1 MWFKWAMYGFGHA
14 FEPGIFVQRDDGFWF
29 SSCLFFNFYFSER
42 PRLTNHS
49 FDFSLTCATHFFDH
63 VRMVVWTKPPAN
75 IYGNQ
80 LLIPAWF
87 EQLFF
92 VVTCPIQSH
101 VFFQY
106 KTDPNNENNILFFPL
121 TPAGPTAPPRAWR
134 AIENIM
140 FHEVRV
146 AGMVIFCLPL
156 PVWNMERTSWLDSLF
171 TVVCR
176 SSIFIS
182 ATWLNNFS
190 DESIGNCR
198 HLIACQCFLITC
210 MPDCCLGSYLHT
222 QGAQRSCVDCR
233 A

>member
-49 FDFSLTCATHFFDH
+49 FVFFYLCNSLFWSRPHGCLNKTTSQYIWKPIVDTC
-63 VRMVVWTKPPAN
+63 MVWTVVFCRHMSN
-75 IYGNQ
+75 S
-80 LLIPAWF
+80 
-87 EQLFF
+87 ESCFF
-92 VVTCPIQSH
+92 PIQNRPKQWKQH
-101 VFFQY
+101 LVFPFS
-106 KTDPNNENNILFFPL
+106 
-121 TPAGPTAPPRAWR
+121 PTAPPRAWR

-140 FHEVRV
+140 FHEVPV

>member
-49 FDFSLTCATHFFDH
+49 FDFSLTCATHIFYH
-63 VRMVVWTKPPAN
+63 GRMLVWTKPPAN
-75 IYGNQ
+75 CIWKP
-80 LLIPAWF
+80 IVDTWF
-87 EQLFF
+87 EQRFF
-92 VVTCPIQSH
+92 CRHMSNSESCFFPIQNRPKQWKQH
-101 VFFQY
+101 LVFPFS
-106 KTDPNNENNILFFPL
+106 
-121 TPAGPTAPPRAWR
+121 PTAPPRAWR

-140 FHEVRV
+140 FHEVPV

-182 ATWLNNFS
+182 ATWLSFF
-190 DESIGNCR
+190 ESIGNCR

-210 MPDCCLGSYLHT
+210 MPDFCLGSYLHT